1 MTTRPA
7 KRDSKHPPQV
17 KSSNNPKTTNIKPL
31 TATLQLDKRNKM
43 FYVPLQFRAYENQGL
58 LGTGAIQSAMS
69 ENELRRILQAHP
81 AAQLEEYPAPDFKVQ
96 IANGSIVPVRKQVLL
111 RFFIGGKVFEET
123 FMILPTMGNILIGMS
138 FFENYSVTLDLA
150 NNIVRFPEITLQL
163 RPQNGKFKLQRLE
176 LRASQKT
183 TIQPRQ
189 QVFIPVTSEKDI
201 GQVTGTVEA
210 FPAFERKTELLV
222 SPSMSEINDQQT
234 HVQITNYLDHSIT
247 IPQNTT
253 VAVFRIL
260 TPNQAK
266 NVQPMTSE
274 QLTLITKFPVEATNV
289 MNQLF
294 QEPDASKDKRWYPT
308 PETCD
313 DPKKLNKI
321 ERRIYDEI
329 IQLREAEKLDP
340 TRDDDQRRTFL
351 KNFSWDDSILTEQE
365 QQRIEALL
373 VKYHT
378 IFARHRLDIGIN
390 TDFKIQLTPKH
401 DDPVYAQSLPTPTNL
416 KDDLLVELALMQ
428 EYGIITTL
436 PYSKYSSPIFAQRK
450 PNGKLR
456 ILVDLRRINHLLKN
470 DYNQH
475 NHPVT
480 TIADA
485 AQHMAGKKYFCKLDC
500 SQAYHCLQMAD
511 EQSIQ
516 LLAFN
521 FGSRT
526 FAYLRL
532 AQGLNR
538 SLSAFNSTIREY
550 LDALVKADKC
560 AQYVDDIG
568 VAAHNMDELVANI
581 EAVFQ
586 QIQKAGLKLSM
597 SKCAFGHPK
606 IEFLGRSMTTK
617 GVAPLEKRIDD
628 FLKKLKLPISVK
640 SLQRYIGFVQ
650 FYRQYIPKLAEK
662 LVPLYKLLQ
671 KDVKFEM
678 TQVHKDAI
686 FDINENLARAA
697 KLSLR
702 LPLPDKQLVIMCDAS
717 EHAAGYVLLI
727 EDYTENNDEKKKTY
741 APVAFGSQ
749 RFTEGQMSL
758 TMYAKEFLAMHFAF
772 DEFAYILWGVKKPT
786 IVMTDNK
793 ALTRF
798 FQSKRI
804 PPKLWNHCDQALQF
818 DFVLAHV
825 PGVENPAADYLS
837 RLDINPED
845 RIHLKLNDQIPVHY
859 IEIDLTAKTPKQD
872 DDQSATHE
880 HELPNN
886 DDEAPVTSRN
896 NTTRYNLRAQP
907 APKTY
912 RDFLVHELQVKP
924 VLQKFLQNNNLH

>member
-1 MTTRPA
+1 
-7 KRDSKHPPQV
+7 
-17 KSSNNPKTTNIKPL
+17 
-31 TATLQLDKRNKM
+31 
-43 FYVPLQFRAYENQGL
+43 
-58 LGTGAIQSAMS
+58 
-69 ENELRRILQAHP
+69 
-81 AAQLEEYPAPDFKVQ
+81 
-96 IANGSIVPVRKQVLL
+96 
-111 RFFIGGKVFEET
+111 
-123 FMILPTMGNILIGMS
+123 MILPTMGNILIGMS
-138 FFENYSVTLDLA
+138 FFKKYSVTLDLA

-163 RPQNGKFKLQRLE
+163 RPQIGKFKLQMLE

-183 TIQPRQ
+183 TIPPQQ
-189 QVFIPVTSEKDI
+189 QVFIPVETEKDI
-201 GQVTGTVEA
+201 GHVTGTVEA

-222 SPSMSEINDQQT
+222 SPSMSEINDQQS
-234 HVQITNYLDHSIT
+234 HVQITNYLDHTIT
-247 IPQNTT
+247 ISQHTT

-266 NVQPMTSE
+266 NVQPMTNE
-274 QLTLITKFPVEATNV
+274 QLTLISKFPDEANNV
-289 MNQLF
+289 INQLF
-294 QEPDASKDKRWYPT
+294 QEPDANKDKRWYPT
-308 PETCD
+308 PDTCD
-313 DPKKLNKI
+313 DPDKLNKI

-340 TRDDDQRRTFL
+340 TRDDDQRRAFL
-351 KNFSWDDSILTEQE
+351 KNSRWDDSILTEQE

-390 TDFKIQLTPKH
+390 TDFKIKLTPKH

-436 PYSKYSSPIFAQRK
+436 PYSKYLSPIFAQRK

-456 ILVDLRRINHLLKN
+456 ILVDLRRINHLLKH
-470 DYNQH
+470 DYNRH

-550 LDALVKADKC
+550 LDALVEADKC

-568 VAAHNMDELVANI
+568 VAAHNVYELAANI

-606 IEFLGRSMTTK
+606 IEFLGRSITTK
-617 GVAPLEKRIDD
+617 GIAPLADRIDD
-628 FLKKLKLPISVK
+628 FLKKLKLPTSVK

-671 KDVKFEM
+671 KDVKFAM
-678 TQVHKDAI
+678 MQVHKDTI
-686 FDINENLARAA
+686 FYINENLARAA

-702 LPLPDKQLVIMCDAS
+702 LPR
-717 EHAAGYVLLI
+717 H
-727 EDYTENNDEKKKTY
+727 
-741 APVAFGSQ
+741 
-749 RFTEGQMSL
+749 
-758 TMYAKEFLAMHFAF
+758 
-772 DEFAYILWGVKKPT
+772 
-786 IVMTDNK
+786 
-793 ALTRF
+793 
-798 FQSKRI
+798 
-804 PPKLWNHCDQALQF
+804 
-818 DFVLAHV
+818 
-825 PGVENPAADYLS
+825 
-837 RLDINPED
+837 
-845 RIHLKLNDQIPVHY
+845 
-859 IEIDLTAKTPKQD
+859 
-872 DDQSATHE
+872 
-880 HELPNN
+880 
-886 DDEAPVTSRN
+886 
-896 NTTRYNLRAQP
+896 
-907 APKTY
+907 
-912 RDFLVHELQVKP
+912 
-924 VLQKFLQNNNLH
+924 

>member
-1 MTTRPA
+1 MVA
-7 KRDSKHPPQV
+7 
-17 KSSNNPKTTNIKPL
+17 
-31 TATLQLDKRNKM
+31 
-43 FYVPLQFRAYENQGL
+43 
-58 LGTGAIQSAMS
+58 
-69 ENELRRILQAHP
+69 
-81 AAQLEEYPAPDFKVQ
+81 
-96 IANGSIVPVRKQVLL
+96 
-111 RFFIGGKVFEET
+111 
-123 FMILPTMGNILIGMS
+123 
-138 FFENYSVTLDLA
+138 
-150 NNIVRFPEITLQL
+150 
-163 RPQNGKFKLQRLE
+163 
-176 LRASQKT
+176 
-183 TIQPRQ
+183 
-189 QVFIPVTSEKDI
+189 EKDI
-201 GQVTGTVEA
+201 SHVTGTVEA

-222 SPSMSEINDQQT
+222 SPSMSEINDQQS
-234 HVQITNYLDHSIT
+234 HVQITNYLDHTIT
-247 IPQNTT
+247 IPQHTI
-253 VAVFRIL
+253 VAVFRTL

-266 NVQPMTSE
+266 NVQPMTNE
-274 QLTLITKFPVEATNV
+274 QLTLISKFPDEAKNV
-289 MNQLF
+289 INQLF
-294 QEPDASKDKRWYPT
+294 QEADANKDERWYPT
-308 PETCD
+308 PDTCD
-313 DPKKLNKI
+313 NPDKLNKI

-329 IQLREAEKLDP
+329 IQLREAEKLDL
-340 TRDDDQRRTFL
+340 TRDDDQRRAFL
-351 KNFSWDDSILTEQE
+351 KNFTWDDSVLTEQE

-390 TDFKIQLTPKH
+390 TDFKIKLTPKH

-416 KDDLLVELALMQ
+416 KDDLVELALMQ

-470 DYNQH
+470 DYNQQ

-538 SLSAFNSTIREY
+538 SLSAFSSTIREY

-568 VAAHNMDELVANI
+568 VAAHNVDELAANI

-606 IEFLGRSMTTK
+606 IEFLGRSITTK
-617 GVAPLEKRIDD
+617 GIAPLADRIDD
-628 FLKKLKLPISVK
+628 FLKKLKLPTSVK

-671 KDVKFEM
+671 KDVKFAM
-678 TQVHKDAI
+678 MQVHKDAI
-686 FDINENLARAA
+686 FDITENLARAA

-717 EHAAGYVLLI
+717 EHAAGFVLLI
-727 EDYTENNDEKKKTY
+727 EDYTESNDDKKKTY
-741 APVAFGSQ
+741 ASVAFGSQ

-758 TMYAKEFLAMHFAF
+758 TMYAKDFLAMHFAF
-772 DEFAYILWGVKKPT
+772 D
-786 IVMTDNK
+786 
-793 ALTRF
+793 
-798 FQSKRI
+798 
-804 PPKLWNHCDQALQF
+804 
-818 DFVLAHV
+818 
-825 PGVENPAADYLS
+825 
-837 RLDINPED
+837 
-845 RIHLKLNDQIPVHY
+845 
-859 IEIDLTAKTPKQD
+859 
-872 DDQSATHE
+872 
-880 HELPNN
+880 
-886 DDEAPVTSRN
+886 
-896 NTTRYNLRAQP
+896 
-907 APKTY
+907 
-912 RDFLVHELQVKP
+912 
-924 VLQKFLQNNNLH
+924 